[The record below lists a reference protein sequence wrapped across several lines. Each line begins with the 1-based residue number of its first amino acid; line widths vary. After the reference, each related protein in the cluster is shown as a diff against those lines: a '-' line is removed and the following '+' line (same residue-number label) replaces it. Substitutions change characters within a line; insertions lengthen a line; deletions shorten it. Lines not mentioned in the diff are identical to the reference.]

1 MRHILSDAAD
11 LSSTM
16 FAFLTPGVRG
26 GADPMASAKS
36 AAAWLTDLPSLDIV
50 ARQQLVLRAFDGM
63 RQSPRPFDAA
73 RVQALLHV
81 DAALGGD
88 RRKLFK
94 QYVETLDSTPKVA
107 ERVWQASFDLA
118 QAFIGAYQT
127 AIETALVPS
136 SYARSKPQLPVLFA
150 RLIHYYGTDAKL
162 RVSRHEHWIP
172 AKWVELHRAYLRA
185 TELGLERVP
194 TQPENV
200 AGAGTQWTVE
210 QEYAYVL
217 LVHQLNTGNLSAGNL
232 DWVLTQFRAW
242 SRRLELVAMPK
253 SMEGFFI
260 DVAGRTGLVRRT
272 GQDSGAMLRYLDTTP
287 LCDQLDMT
295 LAALRHSEATDQG
308 PVSAVNQQRAM
319 ILEKARPA
327 IAPNLNLDMRRDPRI
342 SCIHAARVRIGL
354 ARILKELSTQE
365 TAATAEAQIEDT
377 RSGEQIEVYAVAG
390 AARPQQ
396 RGGNESDT
404 LSVSLAQFPESLW
417 QVKDRSVAGLR
428 ICASGGVGQTLM
440 LGALAAVRESIR
452 RQWALGV
459 VRRVNKMS
467 NDEVEAG
474 LSVIA
479 ERVVA
484 VGLYTLR
491 GSRDNLGIEVNGV
504 DALSLGPRFD
514 GLYLPPPS
522 RPDKPLTVKS
532 VIIPTPEYAEGR
544 KLMLATAHSIYTVAL
559 RQLVEQRA
567 DWSWVAIQ
575 VVEKQARN

>member
-1 MRHILSDAAD
+1 M
-11 LSSTM
+11 
-16 FAFLTPGVRG
+16 
-26 GADPMASAKS
+26 
-36 AAAWLTDLPSLDIV
+36 
-50 ARQQLVLRAFDGM
+50 
-63 RQSPRPFDAA
+63 
-73 RVQALLHV
+73 
-81 DAALGGD
+81 
-88 RRKLFK
+88 
-94 QYVETLDSTPKVA
+94 
-107 ERVWQASFDLA
+107 
-118 QAFIGAYQT
+118 
-127 AIETALVPS
+127 
-136 SYARSKPQLPVLFA
+136 LFA

-172 AKWVELHRAYLRA
+172 AKWVELHGAYLRA

-194 TQPENV
+194 TQPGS
-200 AGAGTQWTVE
+200 AAAAGTQWTIE
-210 QEYAYVL
+210 QEYVYVL
-217 LVHQLNTGNLSAGNL
+217 LVHQLNTGNLTAGNL

-242 SRRLELVAMPK
+242 SRRLEIVAMPK
-253 SMEGFFI
+253 SMEGFFV
-260 DVAGRTGLVRRT
+260 DVAGRAGLVRRT

-327 IAPNLNLDMRRDPRI
+327 IAPNLNLDLRRDPRI

-354 ARILKELSTQE
+354 ARILKELSTQDV
-365 TAATAEAQIEDT
+365 AGTAEVHAEET

-390 AARPQQ
+390 AARSQS
-396 RGGNESDT
+396 RGAGENDT

-440 LGALAAVRESIR
+440 LGALAAVRESVR

-459 VRRVNKMS
+459 VRRVNKLS
-467 NDEVEAG
+467 SDEVEAG

-479 ERVVA
+479 ERIVA
-484 VGLYTLR
+484 VGLYTQR

-522 RPDKPLTVKS
+522 RPDKPLTVKT
-532 VIIPTPEYAEGR
+532 VIIPTQEYTEGR
-544 KLMLATAHSIYTVAL
+544 KLMLVTEHSVYTVAL

-575 VVEKQARN
+575 VVEKKARN

>member
-1 MRHILSDAAD
+1 
-11 LSSTM
+11 M

-26 GADPMASAKS
+26 GADPMASSKS
-36 AAAWLTDLPSLDIV
+36 AAAWITDLPSLDIV

-94 QYVETLDSTPKVA
+94 QYVETLDSAPKVA

-127 AIETALVPS
+127 AIETSLVPS
-136 SYARSKPQLPVLFA
+136 SYARCKPQLPVLFA
-150 RLIHYYGTDAKL
+150 RLIHYYGTDGKL

-194 TQPENV
+194 TQPGNL

-210 QEYAYVL
+210 QEYVYVL

-253 SMEGFFI
+253 SMEGFFV

-365 TAATAEAQIEDT
+365 TAGTAEAQIEDT

-390 AARPQQ
+390 AARSQQ
-396 RGGNESDT
+396 RGGGESDT

-459 VRRVNKMS
+459 VRRVNKLS

-484 VGLYTLR
+484 VGLHTLR
-491 GSRDNLGIEVNGV
+491 GSRENLGIEVNGV

-522 RPDKPLTVKS
+522 RPDKPLTIKT
-532 VIIPTPEYAEGR
+532 VIIPTQEYTEGR

-575 VVEKQARN
+575 VVEKLPRN